1 MNCTGCG
8 HDVQP
13 VTMFTAEG
21 LVYRCPRA
29 ECNSLLGRP
38 EPEPEPSAE
47 EPVIHVPQRPAQ
59 TKPKQVPATFNVVKA
74 ARARLREVERQIK
87 RLRKLEKERDELKR
101 LLSAARAEPK
111 TATVKSLRAS

>member
-1 MNCTGCG
+1 MNCSGCG

-13 VTMFTAEG
+13 VTMFTPEG
-21 LVYRCPRA
+21 LVYRCPRP

-38 EPEPEPSAE
+38 EPEPSAE
-47 EPVIHVPQRPAQ
+47 EPVVHVPHRPVQA
-59 TKPKQVPATFNVVKA
+59 KPKQAPATFNVVKA

-87 RLRKLEKERDELKR
+87 QIRKLEKERDELKR
-101 LLSAARAEPK
+101 LLSAAKAEPK